1 MFHKLRLLSNRENLK
16 VVYKILHDILF
27 IVLIFFLLA
36 LIAEGLIPGI
46 ITTHIGFSR
55 VVTFIFVNLVAIYA
69 LGNFLHINL
78 KNNKIT
84 KKTALPVLLI
94 LILLIFNSLLSISI
108 YLNIFIILLTIVS
121 GYFVYQVILEEKN

>member
-55 VVTFIFVNLVAIYA
+55 VVTFIFVNLLAIYA
-69 LGNFLHINL
+69 L
-78 KNNKIT
+78 
-84 KKTALPVLLI
+84 
-94 LILLIFNSLLSISI
+94 
-108 YLNIFIILLTIVS
+108 
-121 GYFVYQVILEEKN
+121 